1 MPWDPGANGV
11 GFSVELLS
19 VGLAWGIACLS
30 GVSSDIIILVIK
42 CNGAEN
48 EAEG

>member
-1 MPWDPGANGV
+1 MSEDPGANGV

-30 GVSSDIIILVIK
+30 GVSSDIILVIK
-42 CNGAEN
+42 CDGAEN
-48 EAEG
+48 KAEG